1 MMRGLRKGKRSSA
14 KVAVLLAAS
23 SLSGYAF
30 SADSV
35 TDPTTDIASNEYSFK
50 MGGFVRTWASMN
62 LQNHPETGGGQG
74 ELSML
79 RGSVELDA
87 NAKTGPF
94 QWTVVGRAD
103 REVLTPYEKQLQDQI
118 RANSP
123 GGPGS
128 SMLGFY
134 DQTQLREYYVD
145 FDIGEHAHFRLGK
158 QEVAWGETDFF
169 HPTDLINGYDFRW
182 RSFLERDN
190 DELRKPL
197 IMANANFD
205 IPALQGSLQV
215 LIRPGIDQL
224 TDIGN
229 TYDLSGGRWA
239 EQPNKGIDFLA
250 PGALTTNYRSRYA
263 NANDVSGGVRWTGI
277 LGSAN
282 YAISY
287 LNTYHPDPVVNSAFA
302 PWGQK
307 PNGTLGDF
315 IFPKMNVFGASIS
328 NEIPA
333 IDSVVAAEMAYQ
345 NNVAYNIGSNFMN
358 GALPGFG
365 GVMTKD
371 VIVSSLRIDKQLRL
385 MQLLGTSEDTLA
397 SLQLFDTWIQNFH
410 DSDDLVYQAGF
421 GKKAKQH
428 TTLLTGFFT
437 LNYMNSRLNPGLAA
451 GMDITNGDAFLIPS
465 IEYKVGNHWRFLAE
479 ADIFFP
485 KHQKYPGQVEQSMGP
500 LGGFANNDQ
509 LLVRV
514 TYQF

>member
-1 MMRGLRKGKRSSA
+1 MENLRRRKLSSIRIA
-14 KVAVLLAAS
+14 ALVAAS
-23 SLSGYAF
+23 GCSGYAF
-30 SADSV
+30 AADAPANPVSD
-35 TDPTTDIASNEYSFK
+35 TDLNEYSFQ
-50 MGGFVRTWASMN
+50 MGGFVRTWAAMN

-79 RGSVELDA
+79 RGAVELNA
-87 NAKTGPF
+87 QAKTGPF
-94 QWTVVGRAD
+94 SWTVVGRAD
-103 REVLTPYEKQLQDQI
+103 REVLTPYEKQLQDQV
-118 RANSP
+118 RADTP

-128 SMLGFY
+128 SMLGLY

-145 FDIGEHAHFRLGK
+145 FDVGPRVHFRVGK

-169 HPTDLINGYDFRW
+169 HPTDLINGYDYRW
-182 RSFLERDN
+182 RSFLESDN

-197 IMANANFD
+197 IMVNGNFD
-205 IPALQGSLQV
+205 VPALQGSLQV
-215 LIRPGIDQL
+215 LVRPGIDQL
-224 TDIGN
+224 ADIGN
-229 TYDLSGGRWA
+229 SYDLSGGRWA

-250 PGALTTNYRSRYA
+250 PGALTMNYRHPYGNENS
-263 NANDVSGGVRWTGI
+263 VSGGARWTGI

-287 LNTYHPDPVVNSAFA
+287 LNTYHPDPIVNSAFV

-307 PNGTLGDF
+307 PTGTLGDF

-328 NEIPA
+328 NEIQP
-333 IDSVVAAEMAYQ
+333 IDSVVAAEVAYQ
-345 NNVAYNIGSNFMN
+345 NNVAYNVGSNFMN

-371 VIVSSLRIDKQLRL
+371 VVVSSLRIDKQLRL
-385 MQLLGTSEDTLA
+385 MQLLGTSEDTLV

-410 DSDDLVYQAGF
+410 DSDDLVYQAGY
-421 GKKAKQH
+421 GMKAKRH
-428 TTLLTGFFT
+428 TTLLTAFFT

-451 GMDITNGDAFLIPS
+451 GMDVTNGDEFVIPS
-465 IEYKVGNHWRFLAE
+465 VEYKVGNHWRFRAE
-479 ADIFFP
+479 ADIFFTRY
-485 KHQKYPGQVEQSMGP
+485 QKYPGQIEQSMGP

-509 LLVRV
+509 FMIRA